1 MDGGKKRARFAHRF
15 SSCNALPTKTPTD
28 YLMYGRLYMF
38 SGRLDAL
45 YTVRFTPTLQGIV
58 AGISDFPLKSSMAAP
73 SGSYDTTNRSN
84 LMLSLQHD
92 TGRWCSEYTWSAEDA
107 MFGIRVLR
115 NLGKLVGDADE
126 PRSSWRSEDR
136 KRVDEEDAIEGGIRG
151 RLSAGAELYFSAL
164 EKSTGG

>member
-1 MDGGKKRARFAHRF
+1 MLKA
-15 SSCNALPTKTPTD
+15 PID
-28 YLMYGRLYMF
+28 YLMYGRLYVF

-45 YTVRFTPTLQGIV
+45 YTIRLTPGLQGVI
-58 AGISDFPLKSSMAAP
+58 AGISDLPFNAPTSTSSRS
-73 SGSYDTTNRSN
+73 SGKYDTTNGSN

-115 NLGKLVGDADE
+115 NFGKLVGDVEE
-126 PRSSWRSEDR
+126 PRSSWRSEGR
-136 KRVDEEDAIEGGIRG
+136 KRVDEEDAIEGGLRG

-164 EKSTGG
+164 EKSVGGDRYF